1 MIILFKNDFEIY
13 RIQMRIILYFSSVAE
28 RGVTVIN
35 EAKAGT
41 STDKFCKFYLINL
54 DL

>member
-1 MIILFKNDFEIY
+1 MSIIYN
-13 RIQMRIILYFSSVAE
+13 FSSAVE

-35 EAKAGT
+35 EAEAGT

-54 DL
+54 MYDNTDFFCL

>member
-1 MIILFKNDFEIY
+1 MRTIY
-13 RIQMRIILYFSSVAE
+13 YFSSVVE

-35 EAKAGT
+35 EAETGT

-54 DL
+54 DV